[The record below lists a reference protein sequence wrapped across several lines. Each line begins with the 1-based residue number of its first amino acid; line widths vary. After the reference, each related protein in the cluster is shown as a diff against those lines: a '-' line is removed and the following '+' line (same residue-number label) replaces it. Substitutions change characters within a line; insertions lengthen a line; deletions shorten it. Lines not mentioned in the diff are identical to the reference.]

1 MTAKEVS
8 IDVEEDS
15 LLLKDKGEENE
26 QQKRQETRET
36 EELHENTGLQ

>member
-26 QQKRQETRET
+26 QQKRHETRET
-36 EELHENTGLQ
+36 ELHENTGLQ